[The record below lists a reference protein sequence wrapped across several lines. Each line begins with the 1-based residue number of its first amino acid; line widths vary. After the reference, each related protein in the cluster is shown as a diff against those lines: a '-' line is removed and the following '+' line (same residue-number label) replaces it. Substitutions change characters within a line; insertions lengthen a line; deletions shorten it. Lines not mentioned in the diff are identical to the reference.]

1 MTVHLHRKQGEYKN
15 IVKYSK
21 ILIFLGIGCVAGLL
35 LVFGVHLQAQNAT
48 KKEIITA
55 KANEMKIS
63 VTPQMEQFRTRQQNL
78 AAQGRQQRS
87 DSSKSDNSAD
97 FYRAIVDNNIFR
109 PLGWRPPNKEPEYA
123 YIGTR
128 IDPTGTF
135 SQAYVLEQR
144 SNQFYIAKVG
154 DKVGDAIVK
163 EIEEKKVTLDK
174 NGETITLRNE
184 NTPFLNSSGSRRS
197 SSSRSESSN
206 QNVSNNNKE
215 SASKSSNKA
224 REAAEKEKAEA
235 MRKLQEMRQRFERSS
250 RGDRE
255 RMIRE
260 FRERGGFR
268 GRRGSR

>member
-1 MTVHLHRKQGEYKN
+1 M
-15 IVKYSK
+15 KYSK

-35 LVFGVHLQAQNAT
+35 FVFGVHLQAQNAN

-55 KANEMKIS
+55 KANEMKVS
-63 VTPQMEQFRTRQQNL
+63 VTPQMEQFRTRQQNW
-78 AAQGRQQRS
+78 ATQGRQQTSRWGGQQRS

-174 NGETITLRNE
+174 NGETITLRSE
-184 NTPFLNSSGSRRS
+184 NTLFLNSSGSRRS

-206 QNVSNNNKE
+206 QNVNRNNKE

-224 REAAEKEKAEA
+224 REAAEKERAEA
-235 MRKLQEMRQRFERSS
+235 MRKLQEMRQRFERGS

-268 GRRGSR
+268 GRRGGR